1 MLRHWSLLALLALL
15 AWRGAEAYPRFW
27 YDRNYLV
34 EYGYGPENG
43 LDWSV
48 FPALTCTNYPDKA
61 YNGFYPQHGT
71 PFADSTIGLS
81 FALSGGSAV
90 TTLCPGATHTMRVS
104 FGAARR
110 LALLTTDP
118 PNVAAF
124 TSPAPPTP
132 DCPGRLDLGGSVDSG
147 AATSFTA
154 TFTVP
159 CSAKGTSVAF
169 HVVSAGS
176 SPVSARRWATAQATM
191 QVAGD
196 GSAELSSVC
205 AAVSTACVPTAS
217 PPPPPPPPSPSPPS
231 PPPPSPPPPSPSPPL
246 PPSPPP
252 NFSPRPPPS
261 PPQPPSPPS
270 PSPPPSPVPPSPP
283 PPSPP
288 PPSPRPPT
296 PPPPPPPK
304 PTTVDTNDNDSSPD
318 LSNSDVTGGSSPP
331 PAAAANATASAAGG
345 CTPSPLGY
353 ACMSTQGG
361 VTLHWTVNTPSAPP
375 NACTGMG
382 SAGKT
387 VLAAGDVATDGTI
400 HMAVESA
407 TSGYVAI
414 GFSPDPGSMGPSDIV
429 LGWAGSS
436 GSSIRAFYVTGE
448 DMDDSNALSGT
459 RDWSYDKGVMESGGI
474 TTICFSRRL
483 REPRALASPDLRA
496 AGGLT
501 SASTTSGSSRRR
513 LAQALPQMGFNWA
526 TFPQDRLV
534 QHLSRTVG
542 GFSLDIASGAA
553 DSVSSDKGYWVNV
566 HGALMALA
574 WGLLLPVGTF
584 LPAHRWVLQ
593 DRRGPA
599 GKHLWFLLHV
609 GCQYIGISL
618 FVAGFVIAYV
628 KLDDGGVVV
637 GGKAGSAHAPI
648 GIAVMAAA
656 GAQMVVGHVRPDPT
670 HRRRALWNLVHHNL
684 GRCTVLLAWANV
696 YIGIYMA
703 HTGFQAS
710 YAAWAAPIASVM
722 GLLVIADVVLR
733 LAAPAAPPTAY
744 KAEADPAIKAG
755 AAAAAGM
762 DPHEQ
767 GVSQYANSA
776 YPISPTAGHGGT
788 NKFKKQMSS
797 SNAAH
802 HSPYEAGSG
811 GGGGG
816 DGGRYTERY
825 SPSGSSGGGGATA
838 PAAHVNQLYGST
850 NKV

>member
-1 MLRHWSLLALLALL
+1 MLRHRSLLTLLALYVA
-15 AWRGAEAYPRFW
+15 AWRGADAYPRFW

-48 FPALTCTNYPDKA
+48 FPAVTCTNYPDKA
-61 YNGFYPQHGT
+61 YYPAHGT
-71 PFADSTIGLS
+71 PAPDSTIGMAFS
-81 FALSGGSAV
+81 LSGGGAV
-90 TTLCPGATHTMRVS
+90 TSLCPGARHSLRVS
-104 FGAARR
+104 FPIKR

-124 TSPAPPTP
+124 TSPAPPRA
-132 DCPGRLDLGGSVDSG
+132 DCPGRLDLGGSVNSG
-147 AATSFTA
+147 AATSFAT

-159 CSAKGTSVAF
+159 CSAAGSSVAF
-169 HVVSAGS
+169 HVVSAGTS
-176 SPVSARRWATAQATM
+176 GTARRWATAQTSM
-191 QVAGD
+191 TVAD
-196 GSAELSSVC
+196 PSAPQC
-205 AAVSTACVPTAS
+205 AAVSAACAPAAS
-217 PPPPPPPPSPSPPS
+217 PPPP

-252 NFSPRPPPS
+252 DLSPRPPPS
-261 PPQPPSPPS
+261 PPSPPEPPS
-270 PSPPPSPVPPSPP
+270 PSPPPSPLPPSPP

-288 PPSPRPPT
+288 PPTPRPPG

-304 PTTVDTNDNDSSPD
+304 PSTNDSDDDDGAPGRTD
-318 LSNSDVTGGSSPP
+318 SDVSGGTSPP
-331 PAAAANATASAAGG
+331 PAPVANATRTPG

-353 ACMSTQGG
+353 ACMSTQGS
-361 VTLHWTVNTPSAPP
+361 VTLHWSVNTPSAPP

-387 VLAAGDVATDGTI
+387 VLAASNVAADGTI
-400 HMAVESA
+400 HMAVQAA
-407 TSGYVAI
+407 TTGYVAI
-414 GFSPDPGSMGPSDIV
+414 GFSPNPGNMGPSDVV
-429 LGWAGSS
+429 LGWAGSG
-436 GSSIRAFYVTGE
+436 GSSIRAFHVTGE
-448 DMDDSNALSGT
+448 AMDDSNALSG
-459 RDWSYDKGVMESGGI
+459 RSDWSYDKGVMEAGGV

-483 REPRALASPDLRA
+483 RDRRALASPDLRA
-496 AGGLT
+496 AGGL
-501 SASTTSGSSRRR
+501 ASSSSGGSSGSRRR
-513 LAQALPQMGFNWA
+513 LAQALPKMGFNWA
-526 TFPQDRLV
+526 TFPQDRLA

-542 GFSLDIASGAA
+542 GFSLDVASGAA
-553 DSVSSDKGYWVNV
+553 AAADVEDKGYWVNV
-566 HGALMALA
+566 HGALMAVA

-584 LPAHRWVLQ
+584 LPAHRWVLR

-609 GCQYIGISL
+609 GCQYVGISL

-637 GGKAGSAHAPI
+637 GGKTGSAHEPI

-670 HRRRALWNLVHHNL
+670 HRRRWIWNLLHHNL
-684 GRCTVLLAWANV
+684 GRGTVLLAWANV

-722 GLLVIADVVLR
+722 GLLAITDLVLR
-733 LAAPAAPPTAY
+733 LAAPAASVPATTY
-744 KAEADPAIKAG
+744 KSEADPAIKALTHTGGGGTEANEHG
-755 AAAAAGM
+755 AGN
-762 DPHEQ
+762 P
-767 GVSQYANSA
+767 ANS
-776 YPISPTAGHGGT
+776 
-788 NKFKKQMSS
+788 FKKQMSS

-802 HSPYEAGSG
+802 AHAHYTAPYDPAAAAAAAAGQGAG
-811 GGGGG
+811 GGGGEAG
-816 DGGRYTERY
+816 TGRYSEMY
-825 SPSGSSGGGGATA
+825 SPSAGSSAGGGGTAA
-838 PAAHVNQLYGST
+838 PAAHVNQLYGGGAAGNA